1 MYGDYE
7 WVDPFVREG
16 NIGLKLLSDSYLVFS
31 DLDIHKGSS
40 PPMFWWNPCE
50 AGFTGVIVRTEN
62 TNTGEYIEVGYNG
75 VNFYRDI
82 NGIVFNNARQDL
94 NPDLLYQIGMTQEE
108 LIVTVIGNVTEI
120 LPPITTLSF

>member
-1 MYGDYE
+1 MYGEYE
-7 WVDPFVREG
+7 WVDPFVRER
-16 NIGLKLLSDSYLVFS
+16 NIGLKLFSDSYLVFS

-50 AGFTGVIVRTEN
+50 ARFTGVILRTEN
-62 TNTGEYIEVGYNG
+62 TNTGEYIEIGYNG

-94 NPDLLYQIGMTQEE
+94 NPDLLYQIGMTHDE
-108 LIVTVIGNVTEI
+108 LIVTIIGNVTEI
-120 LPPITTLSF
+120 LDPISTLSF